1 MKTDKVLSQIKQYKG
16 TFLTLD
22 RLREWISPADYR
34 ELYAAVAQYQENG
47 LLRPVGSARNNNGMI
62 PPLRLKYRILRPAE
76 DYSDTME
83 EIKQLSTELNISGYL
98 KKPELYRKH
107 RDILLPLN
115 HYLKKKKEELDLPM
129 SKNERAFSVWN
140 QEKLLDSAHC
150 QSVLRFNGW
159 ENRLNYYPTPEPFFD
174 FLTGGKIST
183 LLILENK
190 DTWYTLRRL
199 MLQFPEKHRLFGV
212 RLDGVVLGEGRK
224 AARPHAI
231 EEYASLLPGK
241 APRFLYFG
249 DLDYAGI
256 DIFLSVAAE
265 NPSLSVSLFL
275 PAYRAMLRRSR
286 QAGSGR
292 AHTDQVKPE
301 RLPDFLSLFSPEE
314 AMEIEKLLADGRYL
328 PQEILTRPF
337 LEQQLAETGEDDGPR
352 IV

>member
-1 MKTDKVLSQIKQYKG
+1 MKANRVLSQIKQYKG

-22 RLREWISPADYR
+22 QLREWISPADYR
-34 ELYAAVAQYQENG
+34 ELCAAVTQLQELG

-76 DYSDTME
+76 DDTDTLE

-98 KKPELYRKH
+98 KKPGLYRKH

-115 HYLKKKKEELDLPM
+115 HYLKKHKEELSLPM
-129 SKNERAFSVWN
+129 SKNERAFSVWK

-159 ENRLNYYPTPEPFFD
+159 ESRLNYYPTPEPFFD
-174 FLTGGKIST
+174 FLTGGEIDT

-190 DTWYTLRRL
+190 DTWYTLRTL
-199 MLQFPEKHRLFGV
+199 LLQFPEKRRLFGV

-224 AARPHAI
+224 AARPHSL
-231 EEYASLLPGK
+231 EEYACLLAGK

-275 PAYRAMLRRSR
+275 PAYRAMLRCSR
-286 QAGSGR
+286 QAGSGQT
-292 AHTDQVKPE
+292 HTDQDKPE
-301 RLPDFLSLFSPEE
+301 RMQDFLRLFSPEE
-314 AMEIEKLLADGRYL
+314 AKEIEKLLANGRYL
-328 PQEILTRPF
+328 PQEILNRPY
-337 LEQQLAETGEDDGPR
+337 LERQLTKTEDCD
-352 IV
+352 V